1 MRRFTCAVLTMV
13 LGFAGAAGAQQ
24 PDQDAATAA
33 LLKGVGDAAKK
44 FQEIFPPYLNRV
56 HADALLQGALNGIL
70 AEIDPSGNSFVV
82 AKDKLPAGGAARPQV
97 VIRNVQGVPRI
108 ASVVVHS
115 EASLHDIRQGDIVIR
130 VDGEPAVG
138 QNAAV
143 LDAKLAGAANST
155 VKVGCFRMK
164 DNSYHEV
171 TLKRE
176 PVEAQV
182 YGRKIAPKIGYLQI
196 NLVTD
201 KSVADFEAKVKTLAG
216 EGLSGLIVDL
226 RNTSGGGV
234 DQAARMADP
243 FLADKDKVIAKVQD
257 KSGVRSVSATP
268 KTTFVKIPVVIL
280 QNLGT
285 TGAAEV
291 TAAALQD
298 NHRAILLGEASG
310 GAGVYTDPQPLIG
323 NLNVQMAATYV
334 QSPTGKDL
342 MTKGVAADIA
352 EAMDTVPTKVYKQFR
367 QEFLAFC
374 KGTPAPKEGAS
385 TAASGTT
392 TNATST
398 QATAPTTGA
407 PADEDEEED
416 GGGKDSGKPETRPQ
430 DQILGEWPLVRK
442 HDNELMRAVNLLV
455 STNIFFEQMQGN

>member
-1 MRRFTCAVLTMV
+1 MRRFTCAVFTMV
-13 LGFAGAAGAQQ
+13 LCASAVGAQQ

-56 HADALLQGALNGIL
+56 HADALLEGALNGIL
-70 AEIDPSGNSFVV
+70 MQIDPSGNSFVV

-115 EASLHDIRQGDIVIR
+115 EASLHDIRQGDVVVRI
-130 VDGEPAVG
+130 DGEAALG

-143 LDAKLAGAANST
+143 LDAKLAGAAGST
-155 VKVGCFRMK
+155 VKVGSFRLK

-171 TLKRE
+171 TLKRD

-182 YGRKIAPKIGYLQI
+182 YGRKIASKIGYLQI
-196 NLVTD
+196 NLVDD
-201 KSVADFEAKVKTLAG
+201 KSVGDFEAKIKALSG
-216 EGLSGLIVDL
+216 ESLSGLIIDL
-226 RNTSGGGV
+226 RNTTGGGV

-257 KSGVRSVSATP
+257 KSGVKSVSATP

-285 TGAAEV
+285 TGAAEI
-291 TAAALQD
+291 TSAALQD
-298 NHRAILLGEASG
+298 NHRAIVLGETSG
-310 GAGVYTDPQPLIG
+310 GAGVYADPQPLIG
-323 NLNVQMAATYV
+323 NLLVQLATTYV

-342 MTKGVAADIA
+342 MTKGVSPDIS
-352 EAMDTVPTKVYKQFR
+352 ESMDTVPTKVYKQFR

-374 KGTPAPKEGAS
+374 KGTPAPKDGAS
-385 TAASGTT
+385 AGASGVT

-398 QATAPTTGA
+398 QASAPTTGA

-416 GGGKDSGKPETRPQ
+416 GGSKDSGKPETKPQ
-430 DQILGEWPLVRK
+430 DQVLGEWPLVRK
-442 HDNELMRAVNLLV
+442 HDNELMRAVNLLI
-455 STNIFFEQMQGN
+455 STNIFYEQMGN